1 MSSLLMSHFPILGSK
16 FFKAMNNVESSF
28 PIFTTTLCS
37 VVLEYQ
43 WGVWKEQW
51 LSDYLGLGWNPCLV
65 RGDLSDY
72 AEGT

>member
-1 MSSLLMSHFPILGSK
+1 
-16 FFKAMNNVESSF
+16 MNNVESSF

-65 RGDLSDY
+65 RCDLSDY